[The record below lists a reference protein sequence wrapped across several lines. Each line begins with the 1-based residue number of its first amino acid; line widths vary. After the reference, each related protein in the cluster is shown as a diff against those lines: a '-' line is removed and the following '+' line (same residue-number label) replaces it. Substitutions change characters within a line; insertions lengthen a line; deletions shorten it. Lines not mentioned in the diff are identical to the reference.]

1 MAFKFQDS
9 CTIPLI
15 ISQLFCLCS
24 WLRGGNDTQK
34 TDVHYRSMNG
44 EGNFNWRFVFPLEY
58 LPTEKVMVIKKK
70 EHFYS
75 LTKAEKRLPPILTMQ
90 IWDNDL
96 FSPNDCLGIKK

>member
-1 MAFKFQDS
+1 
-9 CTIPLI
+9 
-15 ISQLFCLCS
+15 
-24 WLRGGNDTQK
+24 
-34 TDVHYRSMNG
+34 MNG

-96 FSPNDCLGIKK
+96 FSPDDFLGIKLLSFHPQIIPKNNYALALCLSYSPKHFRG